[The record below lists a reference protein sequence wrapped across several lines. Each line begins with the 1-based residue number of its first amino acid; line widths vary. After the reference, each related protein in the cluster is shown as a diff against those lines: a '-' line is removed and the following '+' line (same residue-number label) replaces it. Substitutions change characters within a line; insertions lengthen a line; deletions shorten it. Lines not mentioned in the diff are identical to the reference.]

1 MKRSFQHVANLAAL
15 SLLSACAS
23 LSSNIGG
30 DFSCPAPKGR
40 CAPASVIDAEALG
53 QNDESITTDA
63 RRSPSKHI
71 AVSGN
76 ALAART
82 GETIL
87 KIVLP
92 AHVDKAGILR
102 DEAAVYTVVAAPR
115 WVATI
120 APEVSTSGARATAKR
135 IEQSN
140 ALVLRKH
147 KGKAASTSMSDPGET
162 HGAEPQDVTQ
172 DTLPVFA
179 PDQLDDMPSSQDQ
192 ISSSR
197 EDSPLTLREA
207 IAGASLPA
215 IEGFASS
222 PPARTPHPFFGE
234 AAGLPIPQ
242 AIAAARA
249 GHRIGEVKHEPTL
262 APPGVGAP
270 TITHDVRP
278 NIKPN
283 AQSSKKRHPR
293 HAHKHRA
300 SKK

>member
-1 MKRSFQHVANLAAL
+1 
-15 SLLSACAS
+15 
-23 LSSNIGG
+23 
-30 DFSCPAPKGR
+30 
-40 CAPASVIDAEALG
+40 VIDAQALG
-53 QNDESITTDA
+53 QNEEYVPTDA

-92 AHVDKAGILR
+92 AHVEKAGILR

-120 APEVSTSGARATAKR
+120 APDARTSGARATAKR

-140 ALVLRKH
+140 ALFLRKR
-147 KGKAASTSMSDPGET
+147 KGNAASAPKADSGET
-162 HGAEPQDVTQ
+162 RVAAPQDVTQ
-172 DTLPVFA
+172 DTLSVFA

-197 EDSPLTLREA
+197 EASPLTLREA

-222 PPARTPHPFFGE
+222 PPARTPHPFSGE
-234 AAGLPIPQ
+234 AARLPTPQ
-242 AIAAARA
+242 AIAAARE
-249 GHRIGEVKHEPTL
+249 GHRIGAIKQDP
-262 APPGVGAP
+262 APASPGVG
-270 TITHDVRP
+270 TVSITNDAKP
-278 NIKPN
+278 NIKPK
-283 AQSSKKRHPR
+283 AQSSKRRHPR
-293 HAHKHRA
+293 AAHKHRA
-300 SKK
+300 STKRTYHKHSRRKGPRT